1 VDTHLSLS
9 DDKGDVDRVK
19 RPWDLLSAG
28 HKIGTSKPLFRE
40 LVCGNLWKLLKGL
53 KLCFCFRVIDVFKI
67 LYQKD
72 EEVEV
77 FRKKFEGSQADRVVR
92 AEAEAAENV
101 AEQLKKT
108 KVSGVY
114 CIHF

>member
-40 LVCGNLWKLLKGL
+40 LVCGNL
-53 KLCFCFRVIDVFKI
+53 
-67 LYQKD
+67 
-72 EEVEV
+72 
-77 FRKKFEGSQADRVVR
+77 
-92 AEAEAAENV
+92 
-101 AEQLKKT
+101 
-108 KVSGVY
+108 
-114 CIHF
+114 